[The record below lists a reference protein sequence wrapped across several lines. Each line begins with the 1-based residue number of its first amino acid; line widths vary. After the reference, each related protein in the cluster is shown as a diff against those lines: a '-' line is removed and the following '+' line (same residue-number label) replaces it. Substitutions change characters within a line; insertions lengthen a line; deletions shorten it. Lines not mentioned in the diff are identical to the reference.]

1 MSQIVQLSIQ
11 NMIGAPHGL
20 PAGIPSS
27 VYINRSHNH
36 KPVPPPEVPGEG
48 LKRALNYLAD
58 YGGCGYYRCMAPNLL
73 INLYQKAVIMES
85 TAMVLDPKFYQTV
98 EAVKLQR
105 QATPHQRDFIKI
117 LKQISK
123 QKPLKLIYEVDDVV
137 FHEDIPMYNRNRDAF
152 VSDEI
157 RSCILEIMSMMDEIT
172 VTCDYFRDYLIN
184 KTGNKNVSTV
194 PNYLM
199 KWWFDRYYNLGDLV
213 KKFDKNRKKPIV
225 AIFASGTHVDV
236 LNRVN
241 QKDDFEFVVP
251 SIIKTRKEFQWHF
264 YGSYPLPLR
273 PFIDSGEMKFFPWAP
288 LVEFPETMAN
298 SGAQVTF
305 AALQNN
311 HFNRS
316 KCVTGDTIIQIK
328 GKGLVKIEDYCKIV
342 SKLNQNNKEN
352 VKFKVFSEDN
362 QFEESNAHYI
372 SPTTEKIIRVV
383 TKMGYEIKGTFTH
396 RILKD
401 GEWTELKDIRIGD
414 FVNLSKYQ
422 LEENLPYQEIQLPF
436 WNTKKITTEDFIHI
450 QDKAISPLVR
460 FNEEFARLFGYILGD
475 GHFSGG
481 NCISIVCCN
490 RDQEVIEDV
499 KYLIS
504 QLGIEPKRYQ
514 SSYDFTNHQTI
525 SCNSRLLRRMF
536 EWMGLTT
543 KKQSKNLFVPNFIWQ
558 SRKSVIAQFIKGLFE
573 ADGTVG
579 RNGTDILFCTKS
591 EKFAKD
597 IQVLLLGFGIHSK
610 IKKEVSAYTRPFGT
624 IKEPEKIFTGHH
636 YNIRIT
642 REGCDI
648 YEKEIGFVSEFK
660 KQRLRNI
667 CSKSHSNAYKVFQWK
682 DEIVSIEH
690 LEDEEIVYDIC
701 VPTVQ
706 SYIANGIVSHNS
718 NIKLIEAGALGM
730 PCVCPD
736 MVTYKDAFLKYKT
749 GNEFIDCLKTV
760 LKNQSIYAE
769 HCKKARAHAEKF
781 WLDDEKNLMKYHE
794 VYFTP
799 FGSKDRKFLV

>member
-288 LVEFPETMAN
+288 LVEFPETMAK

-311 HFNRS
+311 HFN
-316 KCVTGDTIIQIK
+316 
-328 GKGLVKIEDYCKIV
+328 
-342 SKLNQNNKEN
+342 
-352 VKFKVFSEDN
+352 
-362 QFEESNAHYI
+362 
-372 SPTTEKIIRVV
+372 
-383 TKMGYEIKGTFTH
+383 
-396 RILKD
+396 
-401 GEWTELKDIRIGD
+401 
-414 FVNLSKYQ
+414 
-422 LEENLPYQEIQLPF
+422 
-436 WNTKKITTEDFIHI
+436 
-450 QDKAISPLVR
+450 
-460 FNEEFARLFGYILGD
+460 
-475 GHFSGG
+475 
-481 NCISIVCCN
+481 
-490 RDQEVIEDV
+490 
-499 KYLIS
+499 
-504 QLGIEPKRYQ
+504 
-514 SSYDFTNHQTI
+514 
-525 SCNSRLLRRMF
+525 
-536 EWMGLTT
+536 
-543 KKQSKNLFVPNFIWQ
+543 
-558 SRKSVIAQFIKGLFE
+558 
-573 ADGTVG
+573 
-579 RNGTDILFCTKS
+579 
-591 EKFAKD
+591 
-597 IQVLLLGFGIHSK
+597 
-610 IKKEVSAYTRPFGT
+610 
-624 IKEPEKIFTGHH
+624 
-636 YNIRIT
+636 
-642 REGCDI
+642 
-648 YEKEIGFVSEFK
+648 
-660 KQRLRNI
+660 
-667 CSKSHSNAYKVFQWK
+667 CSKS
-682 DEIVSIEH
+682 EIKFIE
-690 LEDEEIVYDIC
+690 
-701 VPTVQ
+701 
-706 SYIANGIVSHNS
+706 S
-718 NIKLIEAGALGM
+718 GALGM

-736 MVTYKDAFLKYKT
+736 LPTYKNAHLKYAYNN

-760 LKNQSIYAE
+760 LKNQSVYADYA
-769 HCKKARAHAEKF
+769 KRARAYTETM